1 MPKARGFTA
10 IALIAVMALSACGG
24 RNKDPQLMHIRSN
37 TSGPDEFTILPGK
50 TLEAPDFKAELP
62 APTPGGGNLTDPTP
76 KADAVAALGGNPAR
90 VSTTGPNNIGRG
102 DGALVN
108 HARRFGANGAI
119 RQTLAAEDLEFRR
132 DHKGRVF
139 ERWFNINVYLKAY
152 RKVSL
157 DQHRELERFRRRG
170 VHTPSAPPDPKLFQ

>member
-37 TSGPDEFTILPGK
+37 TPGPDEFTILPGK
-50 TLEAPDFKAELP
+50 PLEAPDFDAELP
-62 APTPGGGNLTDPTP
+62 APTPGGRNLTDPTP

-90 VSTTGPNNIGRG
+90 VAASGPNTIGRG
-102 DGALVN
+102 DGSLVN
-108 HARRFGANGAI
+108 YARRFGAVSSI
-119 RQTLAAEDLEFRR
+119 RQTLATEDIEFRR
-132 DHKGRVF
+132 DHNGRVL
-139 ERWFNINVYLKAY
+139 ERWFNVNVYYKAY

-157 DQHRELERFRRRG
+157 DQYRELLRFRRLG
-170 VHTPSAPPDPKLFQ
+170 VRTPSAPPDPNLFQ